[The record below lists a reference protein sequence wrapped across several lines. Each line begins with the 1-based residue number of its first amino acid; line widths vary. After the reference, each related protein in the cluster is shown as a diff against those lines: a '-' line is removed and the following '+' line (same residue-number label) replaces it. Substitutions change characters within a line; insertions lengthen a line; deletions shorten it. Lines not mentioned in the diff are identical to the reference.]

1 MQAGWRVCVLLHCYC
16 SCNAGV
22 GAAAA
27 DGRPDLLVGEELE
40 QATDTHGYD
49 CVVAAAVAF
58 DSE

>member
-1 MQAGWRVCVLLHCYC
+1 MKAGWRVLLHCDC
-16 SCNAGV
+16 SGNAGV

-40 QATDTHGYD
+40 QATDAHRYD

-58 DSE
+58 DGE